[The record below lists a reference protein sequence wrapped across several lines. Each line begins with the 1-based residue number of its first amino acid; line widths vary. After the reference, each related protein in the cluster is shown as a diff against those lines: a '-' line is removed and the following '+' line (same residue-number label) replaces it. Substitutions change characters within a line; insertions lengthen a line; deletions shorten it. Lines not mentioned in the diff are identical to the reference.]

1 MDKVLTHIQN
11 AIQTY
16 GREIIAERRIIYLL
30 ADYGVLKDLPAER
43 HILMDIINEGYA
55 EQLLA
60 LSPDRQDNSL
70 RICAFIAEI
79 HKKTGYQVQKLI
91 TVFKWLSNGLGIT
104 TVPFETIL
112 QVEKETPIRD
122 IIIKGTYRVKDPR
135 SASSYY
141 TLPVNG
147 LFKKT
152 SNVLPSQDTADNII
166 QNAKRKATE
175 QHILYVLSQF
185 KVEVADIDFVETT
198 SMYFAKV
205 TLASNIRMTKLI
217 YLKDLI
223 AESIASNGSRLIAPI
238 PGTDKVGIELVKEDP
253 IAPSF
258 HSLFNNVPDSNELTC
273 ILGISS
279 DGSPLSV
286 DLTKIGHVLISG
298 QQGSGKS
305 STLNTILLSLISL
318 YYPYELKFALFDLKS
333 SAFAAYEDIAKPF
346 LTFSDKGVI
355 FGDNAP
361 SAIKL
366 LSGLDADCSYRKKL
380 FSKASVNSIA
390 EYNERFLAGDL
401 NPIDGHHF
409 LPCMI
414 IAIDELSE
422 LSDVPNAKG
431 IITKLLSDGA
441 QLGIHIIA
449 ATRQRIRRNILS
461 EEMKKAFQG
470 RISFRQE
477 TSIDSKSL
485 LETPDATN
493 LFAVGDGLF
502 LDTTSSTLSR
512 FSSPCIDLNMKKFL
526 FQFISSQPSCSETY
540 MLDVSNKISTTLSA
554 DVPVDSATDDLIPQA
569 VEILLHSE
577 KCNEAAIQKAL
588 GYSFNT
594 AHRILLRLDELG
606 ITKKNGNV
614 RTLQLNDISQIE
626 SYLQ

>member
-1 MDKVLTHIQN
+1 
-11 AIQTY
+11 
-16 GREIIAERRIIYLL
+16 
-30 ADYGVLKDLPAER
+30 
-43 HILMDIINEGYA
+43 
-55 EQLLA
+55 
-60 LSPDRQDNSL
+60 
-70 RICAFIAEI
+70 
-79 HKKTGYQVQKLI
+79 
-91 TVFKWLSNGLGIT
+91 
-104 TVPFETIL
+104 
-112 QVEKETPIRD
+112 
-122 IIIKGTYRVKDPR
+122 
-135 SASSYY
+135 
-141 TLPVNG
+141 
-147 LFKKT
+147 
-152 SNVLPSQDTADNII
+152 
-166 QNAKRKATE
+166 
-175 QHILYVLSQF
+175 
-185 KVEVADIDFVETT
+185 
-198 SMYFAKV
+198 
-205 TLASNIRMTKLI
+205 
-217 YLKDLI
+217 
-223 AESIASNGSRLIAPI
+223 
-238 PGTDKVGIELVKEDP
+238 
-253 IAPSF
+253 
-258 HSLFNNVPDSNELTC
+258 
-273 ILGISS
+273 
-279 DGSPLSV
+279 
-286 DLTKIGHVLISG
+286 
-298 QQGSGKS
+298 
-305 STLNTILLSLISL
+305 
-318 YYPYELKFALFDLKS
+318 
-333 SAFAAYEDIAKPF
+333 
-346 LTFSDKGVI
+346 
-355 FGDNAP
+355 
-361 SAIKL
+361 
-366 LSGLDADCSYRKKL
+366 
-380 FSKASVNSIA
+380 
-390 EYNERFLAGDL
+390 
-401 NPIDGHHF
+401 
-409 LPCMI
+409 
-414 IAIDELSE
+414 LSE